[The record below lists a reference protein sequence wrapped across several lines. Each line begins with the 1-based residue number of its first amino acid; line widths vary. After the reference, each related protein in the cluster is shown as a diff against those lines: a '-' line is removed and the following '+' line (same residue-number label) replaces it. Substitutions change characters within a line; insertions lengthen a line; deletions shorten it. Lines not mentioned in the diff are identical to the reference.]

1 MAVHR
6 ADVGCNVQPGAQ
18 IIAAMDAVQT
28 SIAVNDPLLLQVGC
42 TVSVGTEDMRVDQL
56 SPADPPGQPDAMMT
70 VVRAYNDT
78 TGAAHSNGAPIVSAQ
93 DSLRVTRGLHTTTA
107 ASHAA
112 STPVHELTPELN
124 SAKVSRL
131 GSVASHSAGAS
142 IIDVDGLGGY
152 ALTAS
157 ALAATTPAV
166 LDAPASSVQTAL
178 TITNGTALQSGWVVV
193 VDNEKMQVTDVTP
206 TSMTVVRGV
215 HGTLPASHA
224 SGAQV
229 RGPVMVEF
237 SYGREGTMLTSTS
250 RTADCTGAAPSL
262 SVEGLSFGCSSTGSA
277 LGAVGG
283 GTLGFIEVW
292 GQQLVP
298 NTVPTSL
305 TITAQLTD
313 ASGDPLSSQIA
324 PPPAIKVLK
333 CADVNGNGTVNAA
346 DATLILQGFF
356 GIIPLVPGTMDINL
370 SGSVTAADATQV
382 LQIFFISQPLG
393 ALKRCLPPEP

>member
-1 MAVHR
+1 
-6 ADVGCNVQPGAQ
+6 
-18 IIAAMDAVQT
+18 
-28 SIAVNDPLLLQVGC
+28 
-42 TVSVGTEDMRVDQL
+42 
-56 SPADPPGQPDAMMT
+56 
-70 VVRAYNDT
+70 
-78 TGAAHSNGAPIVSAQ
+78 
-93 DSLRVTRGLHTTTA
+93 
-107 ASHAA
+107 
-112 STPVHELTPELN
+112 
-124 SAKVSRL
+124 
-131 GSVASHSAGAS
+131 
-142 IIDVDGLGGY
+142 
-152 ALTAS
+152 
-157 ALAATTPAV
+157 
-166 LDAPASSVQTAL
+166 
-178 TITNGTALQSGWVVV
+178 
-193 VDNEKMQVTDVTP
+193 
-206 TSMTVVRGV
+206 
-215 HGTLPASHA
+215 
-224 SGAQV
+224 
-229 RGPVMVEF
+229 
-237 SYGREGTMLTSTS
+237 MLTSTS